1 MINYN
6 IFVNNEKGKVKEIK
20 VKRVPLNLITIPY
33 RKERERESMKIRPKQ
48 PGPGKKPATRPS
60 WQCCLG
66 ICLSCFL
73 SAFLLSMGWL
83 QNEREALAS
92 RLAPSV
98 LRLHILA
105 DSDQKAD
112 QEVKLEIRSLILDYL
127 KGCLNT
133 DAGKEE
139 TLACL
144 REHRQDIE
152 AMADRHLNQ
161 RGMDYHASLRFVN
174 DYFPTRVYSGYV
186 FPCGYYDAARITL
199 GRGDGHN
206 WWCVL
211 YPQFCFTDTSCQPL
225 SGEQAAR
232 FSRKLSQGDA
242 LTLEDHR
249 PDIQI
254 RFFLLPFLTGP
265 DANAPAEEA
274 GKDGPN
280 PGQKQGP

>member
-1 MINYN
+1 
-6 IFVNNEKGKVKEIK
+6 
-20 VKRVPLNLITIPY
+20 
-33 RKERERESMKIRPKQ
+33 
-48 PGPGKKPATRPS
+48 
-60 WQCCLG
+60 
-66 ICLSCFL
+66 
-73 SAFLLSMGWL
+73 
-83 QNEREALAS
+83 
-92 RLAPSV
+92 
-98 LRLHILA
+98 
-105 DSDQKAD
+105 
-112 QEVKLEIRSLILDYL
+112 
-127 KGCLNT
+127 
-133 DAGKEE
+133 
-139 TLACL
+139 
-144 REHRQDIE
+144 
-152 AMADRHLNQ
+152 
-161 RGMDYHASLRFVN
+161 MDYHASLRFVN